1 MNYINYKLNR
11 MRLVRILARK
21 FLFNI
26 AVENTSSKY
35 SYVYFAE
42 QHIVNLD
49 LRALELERMNKSCGG
64 VEIKSICESISLY
77 FYLVG
82 SLPYLLTEPDPR
94 YI

>member
-11 MRLVRILARK
+11 MRLESILARK

-42 QHIVNLD
+42 QHMVNLD
-49 LRALELERMNKSCGG
+49 LRAFRIGKNE
-64 VEIKSICESISLY
+64 
-77 FYLVG
+77 
-82 SLPYLLTEPDPR
+82 
-94 YI
+94 

>member
-11 MRLVRILARK
+11 MRLVSILARK

-35 SYVYFAE
+35 YVYFAE

-49 LRALELERMNKSCGG
+49 LRAFRIGKNE
-64 VEIKSICESISLY
+64 
-77 FYLVG
+77 
-82 SLPYLLTEPDPR
+82 
-94 YI
+94 